1 MPRDASPTRDA
12 LIDAGRSLFARDGVF
27 SVPLSRV
34 VAASGQKN
42 ASALH
47 YHFGGREGLL
57 DAIIAVHNQTIEAQR
72 QTMLDGLGAGES
84 ASLFDLVSAYVEPQ
98 TELLISTTGRQFL
111 TIIGQLQD
119 LFDRWTEPGTPE
131 QAARV
136 LQAISMSLA
145 GDIGPELRHERISRF
160 LGMVAQALGSRA
172 RAIERGVESPLSHDA
187 FVANLVSMSTG
198 ALTAP

>member
-34 VAASGQKN
+34 VSASGQKN

-57 DAIIAVHNQTIEAQR
+57 NAIIAVHNQAIETR
-72 QTMLDGLGAGES
+72 REVTLREMESGES
-84 ASLFDLVSAYVEPQ
+84 ASLFDLVGAYVEPQ
-98 TELLISTTGRQFL
+98 TELLNSATGRQFL
-111 TIIGQLQD
+111 IIIGQLQD
-119 LFDRWTEPGTPE
+119 LFDRWTEAGTPE

-136 LQAISMSLA
+136 LRAISTSLT
-145 GDIGPELRHERISRF
+145 GDLGPELRHERISRF
-160 LGMVAQALGSRA
+160 LGMIAQALGSRA
-172 RAIERGVESPLSHDA
+172 RAIERGSESPLSHEA
-187 FVANLVSMSTG
+187 FVDNLVSMSTG